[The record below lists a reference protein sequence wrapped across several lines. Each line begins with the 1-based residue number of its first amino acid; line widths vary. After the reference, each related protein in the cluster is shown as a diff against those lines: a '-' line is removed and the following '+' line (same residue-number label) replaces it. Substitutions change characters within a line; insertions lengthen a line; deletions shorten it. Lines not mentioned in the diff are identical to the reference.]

1 MNFIRSAFIS
11 LFVLLLVLL
20 SMYAAIQLARNM
32 TPWISWL
39 GLLLAAATPL
49 IFLALDRYQAKTIQ
63 PIAFSSICGLGVAI
77 AMTSSWKHGNA
88 AGIVHIWAGVC
99 LIGWFVYLKW
109 YRTRSTKPH

>member
-1 MNFIRSAFIS
+1 MNFIRLSFIF
-11 LFVLLLVLL
+11 LFVALLVLVSL
-20 SMYAAIQLARNM
+20 YAAVQLGRNM

-39 GLLLAAATPL
+39 GLLLAATTPL
-49 IFLALDRYQAKTIQ
+49 IFLALDRFQTKPIQ

-88 AGIVHIWAGVC
+88 AGMVHIWAGIC

-109 YRTRSTKPH
+109 YRTRFIKPH